1 MSNPVI
7 EKLNILESGISKAI
21 ETIANLREE
30 KNKLEKERSETEK
43 IINLQKKEIEELKV
57 KVSLSPEI
65 EKQNKIL
72 LREREELLKQ
82 IDAVLKELEKI

>member
-7 EKLNILESGISKAI
+7 EKLNILESGISRAI

-30 KNKLEKERSETEK
+30 KNKLEKEKSEMEK

-57 KVSLSPEI
+57 KVSLFPEI